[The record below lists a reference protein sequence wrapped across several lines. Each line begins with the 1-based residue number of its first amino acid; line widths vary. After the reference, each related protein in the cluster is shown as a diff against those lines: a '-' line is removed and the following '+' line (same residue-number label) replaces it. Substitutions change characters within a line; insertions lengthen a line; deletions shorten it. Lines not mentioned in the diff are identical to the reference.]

1 MVSVLLEAHTEVDKA
16 LKDGSTPLLIAAT
29 SGHAAV
35 VSALLRA
42 GADLTAAAKD
52 GSTALLEATS
62 NGHEAAVLA
71 LLAGNA
77 AKAADACQAMD
88 EEGCTPLLEAV
99 SRGYAGIVMALLR
112 AGADAHQTFGDE
124 LEGYYTPQSAAEDH
138 GHEAVI
144 AMLHSW
150 TLTRDDPVGRYYLQ
164 FSSLP
169 TSLPIVDSPGCPLDS
184 LPAEVM
190 SMILTKPPSC
200 RHLSHRVRRFVL
212 CMFPNVLRPRKK
224 KKVRPRGTLVHVC
237 TQAACVCC
245 AHN

>member
-1 MVSVLLEAHTEVDKA
+1 MVSVLLEAHAEVDKA

-88 EEGCTPLLEAV
+88 EEGCREDM
-99 SRGYAGIVMALLR
+99 RGL
-112 AGADAHQTFGDE
+112 
-124 LEGYYTPQSAAEDH
+124 
-138 GHEAVI
+138 
-144 AMLHSW
+144 
-150 TLTRDDPVGRYYLQ
+150 
-164 FSSLP
+164 
-169 TSLPIVDSPGCPLDS
+169 
-184 LPAEVM
+184 
-190 SMILTKPPSC
+190 
-200 RHLSHRVRRFVL
+200 
-212 CMFPNVLRPRKK
+212 
-224 KKVRPRGTLVHVC
+224 
-237 TQAACVCC
+237 
-245 AHN
+245 